1 MLILSFVIRCGFW
14 EITTIL
20 TPFRWDLL
28 PGSFGSLDDPDYD
41 TFLEG
46 SVAYF
51 WLCFG
56 LRITKRMDLTKILI
70 DKAKEDV

>member
-1 MLILSFVIRCGFW
+1 MFSFNFSIKCGFW
-14 EITTIL
+14 EINTIL

-28 PGSFGSLDDPDYD
+28 PFSFGSLNDPSYD
-41 TFLEG
+41 TLLEG